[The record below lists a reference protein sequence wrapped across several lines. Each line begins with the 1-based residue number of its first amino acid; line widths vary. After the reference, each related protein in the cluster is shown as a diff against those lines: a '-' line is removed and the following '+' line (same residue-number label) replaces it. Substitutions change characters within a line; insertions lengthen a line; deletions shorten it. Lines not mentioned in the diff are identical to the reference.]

1 MQISREKCESSD
13 GGKSRVE
20 EKRRRKRMIAR

>member
-20 EKRRRKRMIAR
+20 EKRRKKKEDS